1 MNVCSAAPFLH
12 RMFTQRALTCL
23 PLHAHTFARSHLVHD
38 NPKAVDGVIAA
49 SAPIWSFTGLD
60 PVYDP
65 NTFDQI
71 VTTDAT
77 IGTCASQLKSAW
89 PKILGGCSSCFFL
102 PPLPLLLLLFCAIFC
117 VRNILPRTSLHAYSG
132 TFATGVLTCP
142 PPPAPL
148 HCTARIRHDGQREKV
163 LATAIPNLLADSS
176 KGCLQRHL
184 PRRRHGH
191 CAVGCWDLGHDCDGQ
206 LPVRIVLPAPR
217 QVVVAAVACNNGL
230 LAARV

>member
-23 PLHAHTFARSHLVHD
+23 PLYAHTFARSHLVHD

-142 PPPAPL
+142 PPCPPAL
-148 HCTARIRHDGQREKV
+148 HCQDTARRTAGESSCNSNSEPARRFEQRV
-163 LATAIPNLLADSS
+163 FTTAPSTTTPWTLCS
-176 KGCLQRHL
+176 
-184 PRRRHGH
+184 
-191 CAVGCWDLGHDCDGQ
+191 
-206 LPVRIVLPAPR
+206 
-217 QVVVAAVACNNGL
+217 GL
-230 LAARV
+230 LGFGARLRWAITRTHRPTCSTASRCCRRGL